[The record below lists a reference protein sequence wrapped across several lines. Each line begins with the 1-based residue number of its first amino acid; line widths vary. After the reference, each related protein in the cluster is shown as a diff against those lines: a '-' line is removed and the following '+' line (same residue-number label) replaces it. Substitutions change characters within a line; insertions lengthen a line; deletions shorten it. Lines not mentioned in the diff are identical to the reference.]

1 MLKHQGQLGFSLL
14 EIVVV
19 ASVVMTGFVGIL
31 ILAER
36 TIQFRSINQK
46 SLIAAQLAQE
56 GLELVRYY
64 RNDNWLRNIGFGQGI
79 NYESLGSIEDGIEAI
94 FAIDYFD
101 RTLGTDK
108 RGILRF
114 YATVDG
120 EKIADLNCSG
130 VFECYLQ
137 SDYANLYLDTA
148 HDRFYRI
155 HQDIDQAL
163 PEAYVDSGF
172 NRLIKTVYYDNNTA
186 DNTSD
191 DYLYVVSRVYW
202 QDRGKDYN
210 YVTATY
216 LFDYDWYY

>member
-79 NYESLGSIEDGIEAI
+79 NYESPGDIKDEAI
-94 FAIDYFD
+94 FAIDYFERTKGTYD
-101 RTLGTDK
+101 RD
-108 RGILRF
+108 ILRF
-114 YATVDG
+114 YSTKDQEVISGLGCAG
-120 EKIADLNCSG
+120 E
-130 VFECYLQ
+130 FECYLH

-148 HDRFYRI
+148 SNNFYRI
-155 HQDIDQAL
+155 HKT
-163 PEAYVDSGF
+163 PETAVPDTYVDSGF
-172 NRLIKTVYYDNNTA
+172 NRLIKTVYKDNGTT
-186 DNTSD
+186 DISD